1 VPEFVL
7 VVVCAFLVEV
17 DVAVFVVVFDAVAA
31 VVFAAVVFAVV
42 VVAAVVFA
50 VVVVAVVVIEVV
62 LLSNGALKI
71 ILKILLYFFIF
82 NYSTGI

>member
-1 VPEFVL
+1 MPEFVL

-17 DVAVFVVVFDAVAA
+17 DVAVFVVVFD
-31 VVFAAVVFAVV
+31 VVAAVVFAVV
-42 VVAAVVFA
+42 VFAAVVFE